1 MFELILITAL
11 NLLER
16 KNIWRSL
23 IKNIFVLTLQKHVD
37 LDHAWNEVACV
48 GWAYNRMKEEGL
60 NDNQQKIVETWTM
73 AMNPIFLQMTRNII
87 SLLLK

>member
-1 MFELILITAL
+1 MFELILITSL

-37 LDHAWNEVACV
+37 LDHA
-48 GWAYNRMKEEGL
+48 
-60 NDNQQKIVETWTM
+60 
-73 AMNPIFLQMTRNII
+73 
-87 SLLLK
+87 